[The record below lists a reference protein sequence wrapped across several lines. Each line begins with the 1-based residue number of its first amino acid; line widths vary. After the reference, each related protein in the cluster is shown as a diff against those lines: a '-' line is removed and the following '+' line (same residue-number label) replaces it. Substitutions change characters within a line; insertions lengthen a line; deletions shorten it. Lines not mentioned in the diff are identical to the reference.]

1 MGLRIN
7 LVTIHPLHPYV
18 HPYIHIQ
25 FGINVW
31 IFFKMIIR
39 IFSRIIIV
47 TYSFPEEKIGCL
59 ESFYPPLC
67 RHLPAQE
74 AGLPLPTRL
83 GCNQLPS
90 GPVLFYHPQCKYN
103 RIITYNCTIHCESQ
117 RSKGTAVSAAL
128 PDPRGA
134 LHGGRQVG
142 AARPGARLFL
152 FSSFSFI
159 LVLFVQ
165 STFGGGFFSQI

>member
-1 MGLRIN
+1 
-7 LVTIHPLHPYV
+7 
-18 HPYIHIQ
+18 
-25 FGINVW
+25 
-31 IFFKMIIR
+31 MIIR
-39 IFSRIIIV
+39 IFPRIIIV

-59 ESFYPPLC
+59 ESLYPPLC

-128 PDPRGA
+128 PDPRGG

-142 AARPGARLFL
+142 AARPGAHLFL
-152 FSSFSFI
+152 FGSFSFI

-165 STFGGGFFSQI
+165 STFGGVFFSLKSDLTSFDLLSWCFLPFFDVLSRGPGFDVVFRSEA